1 MLFSF
6 LIASVST
13 GPTSTT
19 SIEPD
24 ATSASP
30 TPINITNGCGGY
42 GFYGAVDH
50 AFLVTLKP
58 AVNSDG
64 SLLNTTEDKLSFLQG
79 WVDQYTADQLEA
91 NSKHPT
97 HVWHFFTE
105 TQFAVAVDASDEVR
119 GTPSTRAPVSS
130 RGPPRDAFVAH
141 TSACSHQTTPRGFRT
156 GGHLADD
163 PRTTRE
169 SSPDNQRH

>member
-30 TPINITNGCGGY
+30 TPINIINGCGID
-42 GFYGAVDH
+42 GAVDH

-79 WVDQYTADQLEA
+79 WVDQYTADQLDY
-91 NSKHPT
+91 
-97 HVWHFFTE
+97 VRHFFTE
-105 TQFAVAVDASDEVR
+105 TQFAVAVNASDEVR

-141 TSACSHQTTPRGFRT
+141 APACSLQTIARMAEDPAVYSIEAELLRTPV
-156 GGHLADD
+156 
-163 PRTTRE
+163 
-169 SSPDNQRH
+169 